1 MAEYKTFSAW
11 ERNLIYFANI
21 YNFQKRWRRI
31 IQSHQYLG
39 KGQIW
44 RQNLQTRRRS
54 ETLRACAP
62 AHRGTGSHEMA
73 VQALPQSVQE
83 PVLPEEA
90 QRCGPRWQERDQKR
104 ENRRNRSGGRRQ
116 VVIVSF
122 YMKWFKSQNTVRL
135 HLSPSVCLQNV

>member
-1 MAEYKTFSAW
+1 
-11 ERNLIYFANI
+11 
-21 YNFQKRWRRI
+21 
-31 IQSHQYLG
+31 
-39 KGQIW
+39 
-44 RQNLQTRRRS
+44 
-54 ETLRACAP
+54 
-62 AHRGTGSHEMA
+62 MA

-122 YMKWFKSQNTVRL
+122 YMK
-135 HLSPSVCLQNV
+135 